1 MSFLCPGSRQCRYP
15 CPMNTPLTPV
25 AAAAIALQ
33 ILIGTAFAQGA
44 AAPTP
49 ACTDFY
55 DHINEQWVR
64 STELPADRARIGS
77 FDQLAISNTRLLIRA
92 LDKLLVDPQQQNT
105 PGLKLLAAWYG
116 SALDPA
122 VAKATGLRPAQPLL
136 QRIDNLKDRAALPVL
151 LAEFTRHRLGGPLGM
166 FVMPD
171 NQDVRRH
178 ILSVGGSGIGLPDRD
193 DYLKTDDTSKRLQ
206 AGYRAY
212 ARQLLQMASAAH
224 DDATLD
230 ALMAFETTLARSML
244 TAVERRNP
252 QATNHRRTLQALK
265 AEASGF
271 DWSVW
276 ASASGAG
283 VQALAADQAFMLP
296 QPRHAQAVAQLATEA
311 SLETWQTY
319 LRVRLLDAL
328 APWLDDAFQA
338 ASFQWK
344 EGIQRGLTKPSPRN
358 EQLIYLIGGRT
369 GWEPLA
375 QTLGEL
381 FVRESFS
388 PQAQAKAN
396 RMIEDV
402 RAAMRTRIDA
412 LPWMTPATKLR
423 AQEKL
428 ASLSAQI
435 GGPEKWPDYS
445 GLVLDPKDPAG
456 NFMKVQAWGH
466 AQRLADL
473 PKPTDR
479 NRWDTSP
486 HIVNAFAAG
495 QNRIVF
501 PAGILQTPFFDE
513 KASDAANYGGIG
525 MVIGHEI
532 IHHFDD
538 RGRQYDAVGNLKD
551 WWAPEDAAAYKA
563 RADKVADFYSRYEV
577 LPGLRING
585 RQMLGE
591 NISDLGG
598 INIAFDALQLSI
610 KRQNMP
616 PADANAAARQFFT
629 ANAIIWRGK
638 QRPQAL
644 EQQIRTG
651 QHSPGPYRVRGP
663 LSNMPA
669 FAQTFGCKS
678 GDGMVAEDPIA
689 VW

>member
-1 MSFLCPGSRQCRYP
+1 MIKPHIHHTSLVSLQRKSRHHR
-15 CPMNTPLTPV
+15 
-25 AAAAIALQ
+25 
-33 ILIGTAFAQGA
+33 
-44 AAPTP
+44 AAPAALLLAALLAVGAVSAQTTP
-49 ACTDFY
+49 ATACSDFY
-55 DHINEQWVR
+55 DHVNGAWVN

-77 FDQLAISNTRLLIRA
+77 FDQLAVSNTRLLIRS
-92 LDKLLVDPQQQNT
+92 LDKLLAEPQLQNT

-116 SALDPA
+116 SALDPS
-122 VAKATGLRPAQPLL
+122 VAQAAGLKPAQPLM
-136 QRIDNLKDRAALPVL
+136 QRIADLKDRKDLPLL
-151 LAEFTRHRLGGPLGM
+151 LAEFTRNRLGGPVGM
-166 FVMPD
+166 GVMAD
-171 NQDVRRH
+171 NEDVRRH

-193 DYLKTDDTSKRLQ
+193 DYLKTDATSKRLQ
-206 AGYRAY
+206 DAYRAHV
-212 ARQLLQMASAAH
+212 RSLLQLAGQPH
-224 DDATLD
+224 DDA
-230 ALMAFETTLARSML
+230 AIEVLMAFETTLARSML

-252 QATNHRRTLQALK
+252 QATNHRRTLQSLQS
-265 AEASGF
+265 EAPGL
-271 DWSVW
+271 DWAAW
-276 ASASGAG
+276 ARASGATG
-283 VQALAADQAFMLP
+283 DRLSADQAFMLP
-296 QPRHAQAVAQLATEA
+296 QPRHAQAVAQLAAEA
-311 SLETWQTY
+311 PLSTWQTY

-328 APWLDDAFQA
+328 SPWLDERFQA
-338 ASFQWK
+338 ASFDWR
-344 EGIQRGLTKPSPRN
+344 ERVQRGITKPNPRA
-358 EQLIYLIGGRT
+358 EQLVYLIGGRT

-412 LPWMTPATKLR
+412 LPWMTTATKQR

-445 GLVLDPKDPAG
+445 GLTLDPKDPAG

-501 PAGILQTPFFDE
+501 PAGILQPPFFDE
-513 KASDAANYGGIG
+513 KASDATNYGGIG

-563 RADKVADFYSRYEV
+563 RADRVADFYSRYEV

-598 INIAFDALQLSI
+598 INIAFDALQLSL
-610 KRQNMP
+610 KRQNLSA
-616 PADANAAARQFFT
+616 ADMNAASRQFFMN
-629 ANAIIWRGK
+629 NAIIWRGK
-638 QRPQAL
+638 QRPEAL

-669 FAQTFGCKS
+669 FGQTFGCKP
-678 GDGMVAEDPIA
+678 GDGMMVEDPIA

>member
-1 MSFLCPGSRQCRYP
+1 MNRFKPNPFLRHLALG
-15 CPMNTPLTPV
+15 V
-25 AAAAIALQ
+25 AAASVLATSLTQAAEP
-33 ILIGTAFAQGA
+33 TA
-44 AAPTP
+44 
-49 ACTDFY
+49 ACADFY
-55 DHINEQWVR
+55 AHVNGPWLA
-64 STELPADRARIGS
+64 STELPPDRARIGS

-92 LDKLLVDPQQQNT
+92 LDTLLADPQRQNT
-105 PGLKLLAAWYG
+105 NGLKLLAAWYG

-122 VAKATGLRPAQPLL
+122 IAKAAGLKSAQPLL
-136 QRIDNLKDRAALPVL
+136 QRIDSLKDRRELPLL
-151 LAEFTRHRLGGPLGM
+151 LAEFTRGRLGGPLGM
-166 FVMPD
+166 MVMAD

-178 ILSVGGSGIGLPDRD
+178 VLSVGGSGIGLPDRD
-193 DYLKTDDTSKRLQ
+193 DYLKTDATSKRLQ
-206 AGYRAY
+206 DGYRQY
-212 ARQLLQMASAAH
+212 ARQLLQLSGQAH
-224 DDATLD
+224 DEATLD
-230 ALMAFETTLARSML
+230 ALLAFEKQLAESML

-252 QATNHRRTLQALK
+252 QATNHRRTLQSLQS
-265 AEASGF
+265 EAPGF
-271 DWSVW
+271 DWAAW
-276 ASASGAG
+276 ARAAGASDDR
-283 VQALAADQAFMLP
+283 LKADQEFMLP
-296 QPRHAQAVAQLATEA
+296 QPRHAQATARLAQEA
-311 SLETWQTY
+311 ALSTWQTY

-328 APWLDDAFQA
+328 APWLDEPYQI
-338 ASFQWK
+338 ASFDWK
-344 EGIQRGLTKPSPRN
+344 DRLQRGLTKASPRS

-388 PQAQAKAN
+388 PQAQARAN
-396 RMIEDV
+396 AMIEDV
-402 RAAMRTRIDA
+402 RAAMRTRIDG
-412 LPWMTPATKLR
+412 LPWMTAATKQR
-423 AQEKL
+423 AQDKL

-435 GGPEKWPDYS
+435 GGPTQWPDYS
-445 GLVLDPKDPAG
+445 GLTLDPKDPAG

-473 PKPTDR
+473 PRPTDR

-501 PAGILQTPFFDE
+501 PAGILQPPFFDE
-513 KASDAANYGGIG
+513 KASDASNYGGIG

-563 RADKVADFYSRYEV
+563 RADRVADFYSRYEV

-598 INIAFDALQLSI
+598 INIAFDALQLAL
-610 KRQNMP
+610 KRQNL
-616 PADANAAARQFFT
+616 PATEANAAARQFFT
-629 ANAIIWRGK
+629 TNAVIWRGK
-638 QRPQAL
+638 QRNEAL

-651 QHSPGPYRVRGP
+651 QHSPGPFRVRGP

-669 FAQTFGCKS
+669 FAQTYGCKA
-678 GDGMVAEDPIA
+678 GDGMVAEDPVS

>member
-1 MSFLCPGSRQCRYP
+1 
-15 CPMNTPLTPV
+15 MNTPLTPV

-77 FDQLAISNTRLLIRA
+77 F
-92 LDKLLVDPQQQNT
+92 DKLLVDPQQQNT

-276 ASASGAG
+276 APSCAGRGA
-283 VQALAADQAFMLP
+283 
-296 QPRHAQAVAQLATEA
+296 
-311 SLETWQTY
+311 
-319 LRVRLLDAL
+319 
-328 APWLDDAFQA
+328 
-338 ASFQWK
+338 
-344 EGIQRGLTKPSPRN
+344 
-358 EQLIYLIGGRT
+358 
-369 GWEPLA
+369 
-375 QTLGEL
+375 
-381 FVRESFS
+381 
-388 PQAQAKAN
+388 
-396 RMIEDV
+396 
-402 RAAMRTRIDA
+402 
-412 LPWMTPATKLR
+412 
-423 AQEKL
+423 
-428 ASLSAQI
+428 
-435 GGPEKWPDYS
+435 
-445 GLVLDPKDPAG
+445 
-456 NFMKVQAWGH
+456 
-466 AQRLADL
+466 
-473 PKPTDR
+473 
-479 NRWDTSP
+479 
-486 HIVNAFAAG
+486 
-495 QNRIVF
+495 
-501 PAGILQTPFFDE
+501 
-513 KASDAANYGGIG
+513 
-525 MVIGHEI
+525 IGH
-532 IHHFDD
+532 
-538 RGRQYDAVGNLKD
+538 
-551 WWAPEDAAAYKA
+551 
-563 RADKVADFYSRYEV
+563 
-577 LPGLRING
+577 
-585 RQMLGE
+585 
-591 NISDLGG
+591 
-598 INIAFDALQLSI
+598 
-610 KRQNMP
+610 
-616 PADANAAARQFFT
+616 
-629 ANAIIWRGK
+629 
-638 QRPQAL
+638 
-644 EQQIRTG
+644 
-651 QHSPGPYRVRGP
+651 
-663 LSNMPA
+663 
-669 FAQTFGCKS
+669 
-678 GDGMVAEDPIA
+678 
-689 VW
+689 

>member
-1 MSFLCPGSRQCRYP
+1 M
-15 CPMNTPLTPV
+15 
-25 AAAAIALQ
+25 
-33 ILIGTAFAQGA
+33 
-44 AAPTP
+44 
-49 ACTDFY
+49 
-55 DHINEQWVR
+55 
-64 STELPADRARIGS
+64 
-77 FDQLAISNTRLLIRA
+77 
-92 LDKLLVDPQQQNT
+92 
-105 PGLKLLAAWYG
+105 
-116 SALDPA
+116 
-122 VAKATGLRPAQPLL
+122 
-136 QRIDNLKDRAALPVL
+136 
-151 LAEFTRHRLGGPLGM
+151 
-166 FVMPD
+166 
-171 NQDVRRH
+171 
-178 ILSVGGSGIGLPDRD
+178 GGSGIGLPDRD